1 MYLQNKLKMPFLSF
15 DLFFLKTFTGSHIY
29 LNFNFLKDQ
38 PRTLQVLLFWV
49 LLLNENCHAQI
60 NIIKI

>member
-15 DLFFLKTFTGSHIY
+15 DLFFLKTFTGSLIY